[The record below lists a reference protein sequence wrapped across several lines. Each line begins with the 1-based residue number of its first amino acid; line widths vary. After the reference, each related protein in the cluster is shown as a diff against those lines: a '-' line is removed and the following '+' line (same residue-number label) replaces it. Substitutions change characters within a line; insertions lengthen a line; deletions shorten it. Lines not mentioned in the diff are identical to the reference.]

1 MLKLQPTLC
10 AFASLRDI
18 ILFKPPRDRPPHAT
32 ISSILSSKNENQ
44 MKVSIS
50 LPEELVTYIDEKVKN
65 RSQLIESL
73 LQQWRKKQQEQEMV
87 EACMLLDEMNLEWN
101 DEWEQAA
108 ITDWEASG

>member
-1 MLKLQPTLC
+1 
-10 AFASLRDI
+10 
-18 ILFKPPRDRPPHAT
+18 
-32 ISSILSSKNENQ
+32 

-50 LPEELVTYIDEKVKN
+50 LPEELVTYVDEKVKN

-73 LQQWRKKQQEQEMV
+73 LQQWRKKQEQQDMV
-87 EACMLLDEMNLEWN
+87 EGCMLLDEMSLEWD